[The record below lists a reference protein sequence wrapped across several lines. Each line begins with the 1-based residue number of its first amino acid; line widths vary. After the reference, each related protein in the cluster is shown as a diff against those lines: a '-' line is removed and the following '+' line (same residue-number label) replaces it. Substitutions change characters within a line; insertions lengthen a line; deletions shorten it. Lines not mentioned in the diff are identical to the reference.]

1 MQRPSSY
8 KRLCGLLIMLL
19 LTNSSMALEFITHD
33 GHQHAASS
41 GYESHSM
48 ESHDASHAASTMDS
62 TNPAMQQGEKDCLC
76 DDICCVSS
84 VGFGAIS
91 SHSQSPAN
99 HSASPRLTDY
109 YQSIALDLLLPPP
122 TR

>member
-19 LTNSSMALEFITHD
+19 LTNSSMALESITHE
-33 GHQHAASS
+33 GHEHAASS
-41 GYESHSM
+41 GNESHSM
-48 ESHDASHAASTMDS
+48 ASHDASHAASTMDS
-62 TNPAMQQGEKDCLC
+62 TNPAMEQGDKDCLC

-84 VGFGAIS
+84 VGFGSIS
-91 SHSQSPAN
+91 SQRQSLPNQSSSSRFSN
-99 HSASPRLTDY
+99 H

>member
-48 ESHDASHAASTMDS
+48 ASHDASTMDS
-62 TNPAMQQGEKDCLC
+62 TNPAMEQGDKDCLC

-84 VGFGAIS
+84 VGFGSIS
-91 SHSQSPAN
+91 SQRQSLPNQSLSSRFSN
-99 HSASPRLTDY
+99 H